1 MRVVKANKQH
11 FFDVD
16 ETLVRWSRNILG
28 APIYTPHEPTL
39 LELIAAKQRGHH
51 VVVWSAGGWEW
62 ADRIVRELNLQNFVD
77 EVRCKP
83 DWYHD
88 DKPADEWM
96 RRCYIK

>member
-1 MRVVKANKQH
+1 MRIVKASKQH

-16 ETLVRWSRNILG
+16 ETLVRWTTIENY
-28 APIYTPHEPTL
+28 PVYVVHNPTIA
-39 LELIAAKQRGHH
+39 ELIAAKQRGHY

-62 ADRIVRELNLQNFVD
+62 AERIVRELKLQDFVD
-77 EVRCKP
+77 EVRGKP